1 MGLFDFFKKNKKT
14 EENPKSVAPQKPTTE
29 QPKAQPEVKREQIIK
44 KVDPRRSS
52 LKDEAIRNACDSD
65 IFAKIAEVVNG
76 NEDALD
82 KAVKYLDEK
91 GNLSMKLRV
100 MTLGDPQA
108 VMIALMTLEP
118 SDANNLNRLC
128 NDGLNPALHFSMY
141 KGMEVLIRVIAHANA
156 NLDVV
161 GIKGHT
167 PLTIA
172 CENGLSETVKML
184 INNGARAVDKCD
196 DSGFAPL
203 HYACQLGNPEMVNAL
218 IKAGAN
224 VNVLSADKLMPIHLA
239 ISTVQASQMSPT
251 TPNGIPWS
259 PREAFTCVQLLA
271 NNGADLNYVCPYGF
285 SGFSFLKM
293 IGAVK
298 EC

>member
-1 MGLFDFFKKNKKT
+1 MGLFDFFKKNKQA
-14 EENPKSVAPQKPTTE
+14 EETQESATPQKPSTE
-29 QPKAQPEVKREQIIK
+29 QPKVQPQPQK
-44 KVDPRRSS
+44 KEELKQESS
-52 LKDEAIRNACDSD
+52 IDEPIRKACDSD